1 MVLIILFTILLIL
14 FIIWQIKVIMKYAF
28 KYDNLKIDTEHGCL
42 TINNEKIKF
51 VDINYITVEELE
63 QPSMVEKTL
72 TRGGCYAYM
81 SEIIVSLKDGTIK
94 KCIFNHKGRLY
105 KTLERLKP
113 YVRMEIDIDT
123 LKSEGLPNWLAI
135 LLIIIGSIWIIRYLM
150 L

>member
-1 MVLIILFTILLIL
+1 MLSTALIL
-14 FIIWQIKVIMKYAF
+14 SFSYRQLEF
-28 KYDNLKIDTEHGCL
+28 KIDTEHGCL

-81 SEIIVSLKDGTIK
+81 LEIIVSLKDGTIQ
-94 KCIFNHKGRLY
+94 KCIFNHKRRLY